1 MTTVF
6 SLTLR
11 QLAGGRRL
19 WLVLAL
25 VAVPFLAV
33 GLYHVA
39 ADPVSPPEFV
49 DGITD
54 NLIVSLVL
62 PLVML
67 LLASAVL
74 GSERADRTLAY
85 LVLKPIARW
94 RIALPKWLAAA
105 VVGGVP
111 VALGGALAVLLV
123 NRDTD
128 AAMATAV
135 GLAAGAAAYAAVF
148 TWAGLATRHAL
159 LFGLAYIFVWETSLA
174 AYLDGIRY
182 LSIRGYTLAIIDR
195 LDAQH
200 LETLDLELG
209 FPTGV
214 VGMAVVVA
222 VFSWLTVRRLRHMDV
237 P

>member
-1 MTTVF
+1 
-6 SLTLR
+6 
-11 QLAGGRRL
+11 
-19 WLVLAL
+19 
-25 VAVPFLAV
+25 
-33 GLYHVA
+33 
-39 ADPVSPPEFV
+39 
-49 DGITD
+49 
-54 NLIVSLVL
+54 
-62 PLVML
+62 
-67 LLASAVL
+67 
-74 GSERADRTLAY
+74 
-85 LVLKPIARW
+85 
-94 RIALPKWLAAA
+94 
-105 VVGGVP
+105 
-111 VALGGALAVLLV
+111 
-123 NRDTD
+123 
-128 AAMATAV
+128 MATAV